1 MKIALGILFYLGGYI
16 AMHIFV
22 HREISKGLELKKWV
36 RGVITI
42 VMILAASLLITSRI
56 LDSFFNTKLLFLI
69 GASWFGI
76 MFSAFTIFVI
86 KFILRLIFKK
96 HDKTLTISAIALTV
110 ILVIS
115 SMFISLYGLR
125 VREIEL
131 RYKNLPPELDG
142 VTIVQLSDLHLSS
155 ITSEKWFANVI
166 EKTNALNPDI
176 VVITGDLMDSNI
188 CNYENYCNIIKKI
201 KAKKGVFAVPGNHEY
216 YAGFENFMKIQE
228 KSNVRIL
235 VNENF
240 RITEELFIAGIDD
253 LTGKRT
259 LNREPDIKEALKD
272 ISPGAFIILLS
283 HRPEYFD
290 EAVEEGIQ
298 LVLAGHTHAGQIF
311 PNDLFIR
318 FYMKYHYGLYKRES
332 SYLYTTS
339 GTGTWGPPMRLFT
352 RSEIVKIT
360 LRKK

>member
-1 MKIALGILFYLGGYI
+1 
-16 AMHIFV
+16 MHIFV

-42 VMILAASLLITSRI
+42 GMIFVASSLLTSMILN
-56 LDSFFNTKLLFLI
+56 SFFNTKILFLI

-96 HDKTLTISAIALTV
+96 HDKVLTISAIAVTV

-115 SMFISLYGLR
+115 SMLISLYGLR

-131 RYKNLPPELDG
+131 TYKNLPPELDG
-142 VTIVQLSDLHLSS
+142 VTIVQLSDLHICN
-155 ITSEKWFANVI
+155 ITTEKWFENVI
-166 EKTNALNPDI
+166 EKTNALNPDL
-176 VVITGDLMDSNI
+176 VVITGDLMDTNI

-201 KAKKGVFAVPGNHEY
+201 EAKKGVFAVPGNHEY
-216 YAGFENFMKIQE
+216 YTGFENFLKIQE

-235 VNENF
+235 INENSRVSENF
-240 RITEELFIAGIDD
+240 FIAGIDD
-253 LTGKRT
+253 PTGKRT
-259 LNREPDIKEALKD
+259 GKREPDIKKALKD
-272 ISPGAFIILLS
+272 IPPGSFIILLS

-290 EAVEEGIQ
+290 EAVEKGVH

-311 PNDLFIR
+311 PNDLLIR
-318 FYMKYHYGLYKRES
+318 FYMKYHYGLYKIEN

-360 LRKK
+360 LRRKK